1 MEKFFRDD
9 IEVGAVDKFFCSEM
23 RRQIHRY
30 IKAMHG
36 SRSSLEKFE
45 ENLHNL
51 DIPQRE
57 RALAQY
63 IDLNRQVVDM
73 LDWRQLVA
81 RSFAN
86 YCDSYDY
93 FKEMVTDLDTI
104 DFYVQRMKEKY
115 LRFHKVFEENGKFG
129 IRNHDGDVVLSASY
143 DFLRTPYVYVDDMR
157 TMPVIAEKDGKMGL
171 VYPDGKDTIMAPF
184 IYDDIELREEE
195 PWFVCK
201 CGKKTTLL

>member
-81 RSFAN
+81 RSIAN

-115 LRFHKVFEENGKFG
+115 LRFHKVFEEMVNS
-129 IRNHDGDVVLSASY
+129 VSAIMMAMSY
-143 DFLRTPYVYVDDMR
+143 FPL
-157 TMPVIAEKDGKMGL
+157 L
-171 VYPDGKDTIMAPF
+171 TISFAHLMYMSM
-184 IYDDIELREEE
+184 ICVRCL
-195 PWFVCK
+195 
-201 CGKKTTLL
+201 